1 MAGGLTFASAP
12 LDLRGLP
19 PPEPMEQI
27 LHHLHTLPPG
37 ERLVA
42 LTPMKPLP
50 LLPLLQQLG
59 FVCEMHE
66 MASGGACVTLC
77 RAQDAHLLETPH
89 PA

>member
-50 LLPLLQQLG
+50 LLPLLQQLHARYG
-59 FVCEMHE
+59 ESVEVSYRHR
-66 MASGGACVTLC
+66 GADGVMIDFI
-77 RAQDAHLLETPH
+77 RR
-89 PA
+89 